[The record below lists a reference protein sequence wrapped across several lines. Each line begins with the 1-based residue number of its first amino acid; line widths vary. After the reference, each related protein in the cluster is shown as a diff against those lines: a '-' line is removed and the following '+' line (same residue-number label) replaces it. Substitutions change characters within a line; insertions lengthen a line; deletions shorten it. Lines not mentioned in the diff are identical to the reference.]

1 MFRKKKEVPY
11 SSWLGYLDIS
21 RYIKIYI
28 YIKSHLHEFSHP
40 LDMAPISCRQEKFR
54 QALRSL
60 LKQLDSEDLAGAMER
75 LGAIGTPPVRGTQV
89 GMPWGGAVRSRSGWG
104 NAN

>member
-21 RYIKIYI
+21 RC
-28 YIKSHLHEFSHP
+28 IKSHLHEFSHP